1 MAVLFATALH
11 PVFLVLCFPMVRER
25 ANLEMVLAPLL
36 AVWLFGLR
44 HGLVFLFVNSITTG
58 VVFAQLTGVGP
69 REGIVKSLVAIVVA
83 SMLCIVLFRIKRYLE
98 QGKAME
104 AEIEKLR
111 EPNL

>member
-1 MAVLFATALH
+1 MAILFATALH
-11 PVFLVLCFPMVRER
+11 PAFLVLCFPVMRER

-36 AVWLFGLR
+36 AVWLLGLR
-44 HGLVFLFVNSITTG
+44 HGLVILLVNSISTG
-58 VVFAQLTGVGP
+58 AVFANLTGAGP
-69 REGIVKSLVAIVVA
+69 REGIFKSLVAIVVA
-83 SMLCIVLFRIKRYLE
+83 SMLCIVLFGIKRYLE